1 MEGGWDGAT
10 DALDGAKMTEREWLI
25 TIVTDEVRIR
35 CRYQR
40 QGHRIL
46 EYTVQLEIRH
56 QGRWEPIIRFD
67 NAHGFCP
74 CGTIHGDGTQEKTPV
89 SRGDANSNFTWAIKE
104 LRMNWPTQRSR
115 FLAEVK
121 A

>member
-1 MEGGWDGAT
+1 MASDNVT
-10 DALDGAKMTEREWLI
+10 DAVDDANMTEREWLI

-56 QGRWEPIIRFD
+56 QRRWQPIVRFD
-67 NAHGFCP
+67 NAHGSCH
-74 CGTIHGDGTQEKTPV
+74 CDTIHGDGRQEKTPV
-89 SRGDANSNFTWAIKE
+89 NRGDANSNFTWAIKE
-104 LRMNWPTQRSR
+104 LRLNWRTHRTR